1 MYHTAA
7 QTTDPQHPDV
17 VKEQRLTLLFEGS
30 SDAIFVGRPDGTL
43 TAVNPAACQLLGYA
57 EDELIG
63 TDAKNLVAPEWR
75 DLVEQHATQKL
86 SGREREANY
95 ELAFV
100 DRLGHRIPVE
110 TRSTILELDGDVVG
124 VHAVVRDIRERHR
137 ATVALTESEQRFQS
151 AFDAP
156 LVGMA
161 LASLD
166 RRLIKVNDAL
176 CRMLNHPATDL
187 IGRSLDELIRPEDVA
202 ELARLNLSMLAGETA
217 SYQAQPRLRHSSG
230 HYLAVDLSVAIFRDN
245 TGQPAYTITQVIER
259 PVRTT
264 AANGEPCPLTLRE
277 LQVLS
282 HIANGDSTAE
292 TAAALSLATDTVHTY
307 VRRAT
312 RKLGA
317 RTRTQAVVKAALAG
331 WLNLLRVAV

>member
-1 MYHTAA
+1 M
-7 QTTDPQHPDV
+7 
-17 VKEQRLTLLFEGS
+17 
-30 SDAIFVGRPDGTL
+30 
-43 TAVNPAACQLLGYA
+43 
-57 EDELIG
+57 
-63 TDAKNLVAPEWR
+63 
-75 DLVEQHATQKL
+75 
-86 SGREREANY
+86 
-95 ELAFV
+95 
-100 DRLGHRIPVE
+100 
-110 TRSTILELDGDVVG
+110 
-124 VHAVVRDIRERHR
+124 HAVVRDIRERHR

-217 SYQAQPRLRHSSG
+217 SYQSQPRLRHSSG
-230 HYLAVDLSVAIFRDN
+230 HYLAVDLSVSIFRDN

-264 AANGEPCPLTLRE
+264 AANGEPCPLRCESSMSSPTSRTATAPLRP
-277 LQVLS
+277 QPPS
-282 HIANGDSTAE
+282 HSQQIHRPYLRPPCHTQTRRSHSNASHCESRPRGLAQPRSPRGLGVSAGP
-292 TAAALSLATDTVHTY
+292 AAAAGLPFEVRLAS
-307 VRRAT
+307 
-312 RKLGA
+312 
-317 RTRTQAVVKAALAG
+317 AAE
-331 WLNLLRVAV
+331 NRDH